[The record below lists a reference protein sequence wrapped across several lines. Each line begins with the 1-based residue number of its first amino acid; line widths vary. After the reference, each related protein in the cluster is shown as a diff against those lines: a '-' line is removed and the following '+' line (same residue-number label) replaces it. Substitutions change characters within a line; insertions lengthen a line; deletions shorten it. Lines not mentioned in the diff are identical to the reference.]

1 MTSESVPAIL
11 GIFKPD
17 DDTEDYSAGQTI
29 FEQGQVGD
37 VMYCILKGEVEIV
50 FNNNVINTHSIG
62 EIFGELA
69 LIDTQIRSA
78 SAVAKTDCQLI
89 PVNERRFIFLTQQH
103 PFFALHVMR
112 ILAERLRKRTES

>member
-1 MTSESVPAIL
+1 M
-11 GIFKPD
+11 
-17 DDTEDYSAGQTI
+17 
-29 FEQGQVGD
+29 
-37 VMYCILKGEVEIV
+37 
-50 FNNNVINTHSIG
+50 INTHGAG

-78 SAVAKTDCQLI
+78 SAIAKTDCQLI

-112 ILAERLRKRTES
+112 ILAQRLRKWTES